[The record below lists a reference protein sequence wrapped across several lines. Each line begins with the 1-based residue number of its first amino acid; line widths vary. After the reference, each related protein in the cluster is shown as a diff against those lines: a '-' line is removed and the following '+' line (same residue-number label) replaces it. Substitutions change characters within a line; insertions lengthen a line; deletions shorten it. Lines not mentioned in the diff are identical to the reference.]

1 MSKSK
6 MKEDFRKMVR
16 WSIRKMFENSPD
28 DTITLQELQKQ
39 LEIAWDELVDDGEII
54 INKTAQP

>member
-16 WSIRKMFENSPD
+16 WSIKKMFENSPD